1 MAWRTLLP
9 CPPPDYF
16 LLPTVAATIACQDL
30 QPGDAVVSEDHV
42 QVCHVALQS
51 YAHSTAAASRRPCTL
66 HPTHCSHIHN
76 FQVAACHSHAPAALP
91 PLEQLHDVGVHRVAD
106 GGELGQGE

>member
-1 MAWRTLLP
+1 MAWHTLLP

-16 LLPTVAATIACQDL
+16 LLPTVATTIACQGL

-42 QVCHVALQS
+42 QVCCSRMRTAQQLRHVAP
-51 YAHSTAAASRRPCTL
+51 ARCTL
-66 HPTHCSHIHN
+66 HTCSHIHD
-76 FQVAACHSHAPAALP
+76 FKVIACHSNAPAALP

-106 GGELGQGE
+106 GGELGQG